1 MLGPQDNTEEQAD
14 ASKMKAENTPH
25 ATLMLPVDDADLN
38 RLAVARSLDIDSFN
52 KIKENRER
60 IDQVIQWA
68 KLRGAKNQTDLVIE
82 IKQLKNI
89 LGSPNLMDMVVFTGL
104 DIQRMETAK
113 QMNKLIPKHA

>member
-1 MLGPQDNTEEQAD
+1 MLGPQDITKEQAE
-14 ASKMKAENTPH
+14 ASKEKTENTPH
-25 ATLMLPVDDADLN
+25 ATLMLPVDEADLN
-38 RLAVARSLDIDSFN
+38 RLAVARSLDIDSFD

-60 IDQVIQWA
+60 IDHVIHWA
-68 KLRGAKNQTDLVIE
+68 KLRGAKNQEDLIIE

-113 QMNKLIPKHA
+113 RMNKLIPKHA